1 MGKLVFRPHNLH
13 GYAAI
18 LCIGL
23 IAPKWAFAADV
34 ALKSEQDAFQLGVIR
49 IMAEQ
54 NQFDQV
60 ASKIDDQK
68 MQQFQRSNIGDALNL
83 LSGITTSNNA
93 RNEQMIYVRGF
104 DARQVPLFID
114 GIPVYVPYDGYVD
127 FNRFTTA
134 DLAEIQVAKG
144 FSSIKYGANTLGG
157 AINLVTRKPQ
167 RELEGD
173 VRLGFGEGQERQAG
187 INLGTNQGVWY
198 LQTAAS
204 YLQRDGFKLSSD
216 FQPTATEDGGLRNNS
231 QNKDTK
237 YSIKLGITPNTTDEY
252 AFSYIKQEGEKGNPP
267 TTGTTAIRY
276 WKWPY
281 WDKESLYFNS
291 STTLTSHESLKIRAY
306 HDRYDN
312 ELNSY
317 SDDRYEQLKTS
328 GQGSV
333 STGRSIYHD
342 RVNGASIVLESDRLA
357 GHQLSVIGHYK
368 TDEHRELDA
377 TKIQN
382 THFEDKIWS
391 LGLEDNIQLFAQTF
405 LSLGVSQH
413 RLEPKKVLSIG
424 NPYSL
429 PNQQSATDAQMGVF
443 YDGFADAQLYATIA
457 RKTRLPSLKDRYSQR
472 LGTFIENPELQA
484 EKAMNYEVGYKADLS
499 HDLRVEAA
507 LFYSDIKDKIQSVA
521 NVDGNKS
528 QMQNIGQVHIAG
540 TEFDLQY
547 QPTSWFAYGGNYTY
561 LKLKNE
567 TDANAKITDIPKH
580 KLSSYVVLSPIEN
593 VKLQAGL
600 EQNSSRWVS
609 NTLKLSGYQI
619 ANLQLSYEQK
629 NTTGQWRFATGIN
642 NLTDKNYALA
652 DGFPSAGR
660 MWFANTS
667 WSF

>member
-1 MGKLVFRPHNLH
+1 MGKLTFKLNYLQR
-13 GYAAI
+13 
-18 LCIGL
+18 CINIVL
-23 IAPKWAFAADV
+23 LSVVAPKWGFAADV
-34 ALKSEQDAFQLGVIR
+34 ALKSEQDAFKLGVIR
-49 IMAEQ
+49 VIAEQ

-60 ASKIDDQK
+60 ASEVDDQK
-68 MQQFQRSNIGDALNL
+68 MQQFNRTNVGDALNL
-83 LSGITTSNNA
+83 LSGITTSNNS

-134 DLAEIQVAKG
+134 DLAAIQVAKG
-144 FSSIKYGANTLGG
+144 FSSIQYGANTLGG

-167 RELEGD
+167 RELEGGF
-173 VRLGFGEGQERQAG
+173 RFGFGEEQQRQAA
-187 INLGTNQGVWY
+187 INLGTNQGTWY

-204 YLQRDGFKLSSD
+204 YLARDGFKLSSD

-231 QNKDTK
+231 QSKDSK
-237 YSIKLGITPNTTDEY
+237 YSIKLGITPNSTDEY
-252 AFSYIKQEGEKGNPP
+252 ALSYIKQDGEKGNPP

-291 STTLTSHESLKIRAY
+291 TTALSSNESLKIRAY

-317 SDDRYEQLKTS
+317 TNDRYEKLKTS

-333 STGRSIYHD
+333 STGRSIYND
-342 RVNGASIVLESDRLA
+342 RVNGASVVVGSDRLK
-357 GHQLSVIGHYK
+357 GHQLSFTGHYK
-368 TDEHRELDA
+368 IDEHRELDA
-377 TKIQN
+377 TKTQN
-382 THFEDKIWS
+382 THFEDRIWS
-391 LGLEDNIQLFAQTF
+391 LGLEDNIQLLPQTL
-405 LSLGVSQH
+405 LSLGISQH
-413 RLEPKKVLSIG
+413 HLNPQKVFSVG
-424 NPYSL
+424 NPYTL
-429 PNQQSATDAQMGVF
+429 PDQHKATDIQAGIF
-443 YDGFADAQLYATIA
+443 YDGFDNAQLYATVA
-457 RKTRLPSLKDRYSQR
+457 RKNRLPTLKDRYSQR

-484 EKAMNYEVGYKADLS
+484 EQALNYEMGYKADISDQL
-499 HDLRVEAA
+499 HLDTAI
-507 LFYSDIKDKIQSVA
+507 FYSDIKDKIQAVA
-521 NVDGNKS
+521 NIQGSKS

-540 TEFDLQY
+540 TEFGLQY

-567 TDANAKITDIPKH
+567 TDTNVKITDIPQH
-580 KLSSYVVLSPIEN
+580 KLTSYAVLSPIDN
-593 VKLQAGL
+593 VKLQVGL
-600 EQNSSRWVS
+600 ERNSSRWVS
-609 NTLKLSGYQI
+609 NTLKLNGYQI
-619 ANLQLSYEQK
+619 ANLQLSYDLSHRS
-629 NTTGQWRFATGIN
+629 GQWRFAAGIN

-660 MWFANTS
+660 MWFANSS

>member
-1 MGKLVFRPHNLH
+1 MRKLVFRLDDLH
-13 GYAAI
+13 CYSAI
-18 LCIGL
+18 LCISL

-34 ALKSEQDAFQLGVIR
+34 ALKSEQDAFQLGEIR
-49 IMAEQ
+49 IIAEQ

-60 ASKIDDQK
+60 ASKVDDQK
-68 MQQFQRSNIGDALNL
+68 MQQFHRSNIGDALNL
-83 LSGITTSNNA
+83 LSGVTSSKNS

-144 FSSIKYGANTLGG
+144 FSSIQYGANTLGG

-167 RELEGD
+167 RELEGN
-173 VRLGFGEGQERQAG
+173 VRLGFSEGQERQAA
-187 INLGTNQGVWY
+187 INVGTNQGSWY
-198 LQTAAS
+198 FQTAAS
-204 YLQRDGFKLSSD
+204 YLARDGFKLSSD

-231 QNKDTK
+231 QSKDSK

-252 AFSYIKQEGEKGNPP
+252 ALSYIKQDGEKGNPP

-291 STTLTSHESLKIRAY
+291 ITALTQNESLKIRAY

-317 SDDRYEQLKTS
+317 TNDRYEKLKTS

-342 RVNGASIVLESDRLA
+342 RINGASVVLESDRLQ
-357 GHQLSVIGHYK
+357 GHQLSFTGHYK

-377 TKIQN
+377 TQTQN
-382 THFEDKIWS
+382 THFEDRIWS
-391 LGLEDNIQLFAQTF
+391 LGVEDNIQLLPQTF
-405 LSLGVSQH
+405 MSFGISQH
-413 RLEPKKVLSIG
+413 RLDPQKVFSVE
-424 NPYSL
+424 NPYTL
-429 PNQQSATDAQMGVF
+429 PDQQKVTDVQAGLF
-443 YDGFADAQLYATIA
+443 YDGFDNAQLYATVA
-457 RKTRLPSLKDRYSQR
+457 KKSRLPTLKDRYSQR

-484 EKAMNYEVGYKADLS
+484 EHALNYEVGYKANLS
-499 HDLRVEAA
+499 DQLHLDAV
-507 LFYSDIKDKIQSVA
+507 LFYSDIKDKIQTVA
-521 NVDGNKS
+521 NVKGSKS

-540 TEFDLQY
+540 TELGLQY

-567 TDANAKITDIPKH
+567 TDTNVKITDIPQH
-580 KLSSYVVLSPIEN
+580 KLTSYVVLSPIDN
-593 VKLQAGL
+593 VKLQVGI
-600 EQNSSRWVS
+600 ERNSSRWVS
-609 NTLKLSGYQI
+609 NTLKLDGYQI
-619 ANLQLSYEQK
+619 ANLQLSYDLTQRR
-629 NTTGQWRFATGIN
+629 GQWHFATGIN
-642 NLTDKNYALA
+642 NLADKNYALA

-660 MWFANTS
+660 MWFANSS